1 MVKRP
6 VLVFTG
12 ERAETRAIGAMWGAA
27 RTATVEPP
35 FAQTPSSGSPYR
47 VDDPVDVDR
56 ERLGLSLEAYPCL
69 THTRRR

>member
-12 ERAETRAIGAMWGAA
+12 ERAETRTIGSYVGAT

-35 FAQTPSSGSPYR
+35 FAQTPSSGSLYR
-47 VDDPVDVDR
+47 VDDPV
-56 ERLGLSLEAYPCL
+56 
-69 THTRRR
+69 